1 MHAGAIM
8 TPNPVT
14 ISPDAPVSS
23 ALRLLQEN
31 DCRHLPVLDE
41 EGELVG
47 MVSDRDLRGL
57 FVWDPDVGALLGATE
72 ARLGTA
78 VSALMSADVV
88 TVTTATPLREV
99 VDVFLD
105 NRLGAVPVLQ
115 TDTGELAGI
124 ISYVDLLR
132 ALREQA

>member
-14 ISPDAPVSS
+14 ISPEAPVSS
-23 ALRLLQEN
+23 ALGLLQER
-31 DCRHLPVLDE
+31 DCRHLPVLDG

-57 FVWDPDVGALLGATE
+57 FVWDPDVGSFLGAAE
-72 ARLGTA
+72 ARMATA

-105 NRLGAVPVLQ
+105 NRLGAVPVVH
-115 TDTGELAGI
+115 TDTGELVGI

-132 ALREQA
+132 ALRDQA

>member
-14 ISPDAPVSS
+14 ISPDAPVTE
-23 ALRLLQEN
+23 ALRRLQER
-31 DCRHLPVLDE
+31 DCRHLPVLDA

-57 FVWDPDVGALLGATE
+57 FVWDPDVGSLLGAAA
-72 ARLGTA
+72 ARLATA
-78 VSALMSADVV
+78 VSALMSANVV
-88 TVTTATPLREV
+88 AVTTNTALREV

-105 NRLGAVPVLQ
+105 NRLGAVPVVQ
-115 TDTGELAGI
+115 ADTGELAGI